1 MLDVPYLI
9 QPTPITCQS
18 TCLSMFAKYL
28 EKKIAIPTA
37 AGDLGIQEIWN
48 AINTSKDRPSKERNS
63 YQNMRWW
70 LAKYF
75 TPPFEFEIKSTK
87 NADEAI
93 DNVVGHIDVAFPVMA
108 STNHEWTYG
117 HIILV
122 IGYEEYAPESCS
134 SVRFICH
141 DPYGKFNPQLH
152 SKDYGKR
159 RLQGAMCFWSGGEV
173 GPGKAVSYNYQ
184 GIRRSRFDK
193 HSAGTYFM
201 ISAAI

>member
-1 MLDVPYLI
+1 MTFSRMLDVPYLI

-48 AINTSKDRPSKERNS
+48 DINT
-63 YQNMRWW
+63 
-70 LAKYF
+70 
-75 TPPFEFEIKSTK
+75 
-87 NADEAI
+87 
-93 DNVVGHIDVAFPVMA
+93 
-108 STNHEWTYG
+108 
-117 HIILV
+117 
-122 IGYEEYAPESCS
+122 EYAPESCS

-173 GPGKAVSYNYQ
+173 GPGKAVSYDYQ

-201 ISAAI
+201 ISAAIQLRRSSPRRRLPSRRNLCPRRRWSSLPQ

>member
-1 MLDVPYLI
+1 LLFL
-9 QPTPITCQS
+9 QPLVIWGFKKSGTPSTQVRIARPRSATPTRTCDGGSQS
-18 TCLSMFAKYL
+18 TSPRHLSSRSRAPRTL
-28 EKKIAIPTA
+28 
-37 AGDLGIQEIWN
+37 
-48 AINTSKDRPSKERNS
+48 
-63 YQNMRWW
+63 
-70 LAKYF
+70 
-75 TPPFEFEIKSTK
+75 
-87 NADEAI
+87 AI
-93 DNVVGHIDVAFPVMA
+93 DNVVGHIDVAFPVMV

-159 RLQGAMCFWSGGEV
+159 RLQGAMSFWSGGEV
-173 GPGKAVSYNYQ
+173 GPGKAVSYDYQ